1 MASLKQQKIFYLS
14 LIVGL
19 LAILGYTSYYLM
31 GGFEPREVIKVGPV
45 KRNIVGK
52 SFQGF
57 YKHPD
62 LEQIWIKNR
71 ELLES
76 GAIPGTMAI
85 ITYKNE
91 ALDNDEIQQFI
102 GIAIEGGMAEIPA
115 GFEVKE
121 LSMDERLMIA
131 LTMHPLVRPSPHTIE
146 GMFNEFAEKEGDQLG
161 PYTLELH
168 FQDNSMI
175 VEAPIVE

>member
-14 LIVGL
+14 LI
-19 LAILGYTSYYLM
+19 AILIVVIGYSVYYLL
-31 GGFEPREVIKVGPV
+31 GGFKDREVVKVGPV

-52 SFQGF
+52 PFRGF

-62 LEQIWIKNR
+62 LEEIWIKNR

-76 GAIPGTMAI
+76 GAIPGSLAV
-85 ITYKNE
+85 ITYKSDT
-91 ALDNDEIQQFI
+91 LDNDEVHQFI
-102 GIAIEGGMAEIPA
+102 GIALEGGMAEIPV

-121 LSMDERLMIA
+121 ISMDQRLMIA
-131 LTMHPLVRPSPHTIE
+131 LTMHPLVRPSPITIE
-146 GMFNEFAEKEGDQLG
+146 ELFSTFAQKEGDQLDN
-161 PYTLELH
+161 YTLELH

-175 VEAPIVE
+175 VEAPIIE